1 METECVS
8 VRVDIQDV
16 SSLEGWRDDEVAQ
29 RLVLVVALGV
39 DVRIRKLVDL
49 RDKVSLV
56 FVFDG
61 VLSENALYVAVH
73 REPTAYQMEREVK
86 LIKKQLH
93 DDNFWSSE
101 AGDGKPAGKSML
113 QAAKEAVNA
122 AKGNVLRPDLLAM
135 NQASLDNIMV
145 WEKFCALRPVKE
157 DNVLAG
163 QDTSLPPS
171 NLTLARHH
179 WGSALEAGDTTR
191 LGVMRVQLHVL
202 LRGETHE
209 RQFSLSEHLSQDE
222 LQSTFE
228 DLRSHYGSQ
237 VCFAI

>member
-73 REPTAYQMEREVK
+73 REPTA
-86 LIKKQLH
+86 
-93 DDNFWSSE
+93 
-101 AGDGKPAGKSML
+101 
-113 QAAKEAVNA
+113 
-122 AKGNVLRPDLLAM
+122 
-135 NQASLDNIMV
+135 
-145 WEKFCALRPVKE
+145 
-157 DNVLAG
+157 
-163 QDTSLPPS
+163 
-171 NLTLARHH
+171 
-179 WGSALEAGDTTR
+179 
-191 LGVMRVQLHVL
+191 
-202 LRGETHE
+202 
-209 RQFSLSEHLSQDE
+209 
-222 LQSTFE
+222 
-228 DLRSHYGSQ
+228 
-237 VCFAI
+237 